1 MRTVSHIT
9 YDNPQGSSPMTEDT
23 PVVIFNSEKATFR
36 DAFSDLKGGL
46 VRSRLWTQ
54 FAVRDV
60 RGRFSGAVLGSL
72 WFIIMHSLIVL
83 GLAVMYSKIL
93 GADIRV
99 YLPYVAVGLT
109 VWNIISGV
117 ITDGSG
123 VFQGNAIYLKQVKLP
138 YSFFLYRLNLKHL
151 ILFVYQST
159 VVVVMY
165 GFLKMWPEP
174 LMLLAIPAFL
184 LVLVFL
190 FAASLL
196 AGILAARF
204 RDFNGLIQS
213 ALRFAFFMTPIF
225 WDARRLGDYAWL
237 MNYNPFYHF
246 LEIVR
251 APLLGEIPSTL
262 NYSAAIIM
270 TILTILAS
278 ILAFRFSV
286 KKISY
291 WI

>member
-1 MRTVSHIT
+1 MPTT
-9 YDNPQGSSPMTEDT
+9 YENSGGSTARDQT
-23 PVVIFNSEKATFR
+23 NVLVFNADRATFR

-46 VRSRLWTQ
+46 VRRRLWTQ

-60 RGRFSGAVLGSL
+60 RGRFSGAVLGSV

-93 GADIRV
+93 GADIKE

-109 VWNIISGV
+109 VWNIISGI

-123 VFQGNAIYLKQVKLP
+123 VFQGNSIYLKQVKLP
-138 YSFFLYRLNLKHL
+138 YSFFVYRLNLKHM

-159 VVVVMY
+159 VVVAMY
-165 GFLKMWPEP
+165 AFMKMWPEP
-174 LMLLAIPAFL
+174 LMLLAIPGML
-184 LVLVFL
+184 LLLVFL

-196 AGILAARF
+196 AGILASRF
-204 RDFNGLIQS
+204 RDFNGFIQS

-225 WDARRLGDYAWL
+225 WDARRLGEYAWL

-251 APLLGEIPSTL
+251 APLLSEVPSSL
-262 NYSAAIIM
+262 NYGACLVMTVATII
-270 TILTILAS
+270 LS
-278 ILAFRFSV
+278 ICAFRYSV